1 MKVPILLPNIFNH
14 PFTYES
20 SDLNLKIGDYVIVP
34 FGKSKITGVVWNQFE
49 KDTKKKYVIKKV
61 IEKLKIPS
69 LKKNTIEFLNWFSEY
84 NMVPK
89 GMALKLLLLSSS
101 AVEKFPKKKYE
112 LFKLK
117 IKKNNIK
124 LSKEQEI
131 SLKKMN
137 IHNEKFRVHVLQG
150 TTGSGK
156 TIVYFEA
163 LKQLIKKGFQ
173 VLIMLPEIGLT
184 GQFEKKFIEFF
195 GFRPAVWHSGISKKN
210 KEIIWSG
217 ISNGEIK
224 VVIGARS
231 SLFLPFKKLGLI
243 VVDEEHDSSY
253 KQDEGLRY
261 NARDMAISRAS
272 IEDIPI
278 ILATSIPSL
287 ETYNN
292 VKNKK
297 YNSTKLKKRYKNFL
311 LPSAEIVNLN
321 LNKKNKNIWLDIK
334 TLNLARKYL
343 DSKQQ
348 VLFFLNRRGY
358 APFLICKKCGL
369 KLVCPNC
376 SVFLTF
382 HKQLNKAMC
391 HHCGHKSSIKQKCQ
405 KTDFNCEFQMY
416 GPGVEKIFAELRQIF
431 PDKVIKILSSDFL
444 NKKKETINLLK
455 DIENNKVNILVG
467 TQLISKGFNFPNLN
481 CIVVVDADFSG
492 MGFDLRS
499 TEKNIQLYNQLSG
512 RAGRFS
518 KKSLIIYQTFNPS
531 DKTLSDILENNPEK
545 FLEEESCLRKEKKL
559 PPFSRLIAFIVESN
573 NEKESF
579 LEAQKIKKNLLLLK
593 DIEVMGPVTSPIF
606 KIKNKYR
613 TRLLL
618 RSQSNVLVQ
627 KKISRILKNLN
638 ISKKIKLTVDVDPL
652 NFS

>member
-1 MKVPILLPNIFNH
+1 MKVPVLIPRIFDYPH
-14 PFTYES
+14 TYLS
-20 SDLNLKIGDYVIVP
+20 GKFDKLKPGSIVLVP
-34 FGKSKITGVVWNQFE
+34 FGSKKEIGVIWDKQE
-49 KDTKKKYVIKKV
+49 KTNKIF
-61 IEKLKIPS
+61 KLKNVLEKKSIS
-69 LKKNTIEFLNWFSEY
+69 LNENLIKFINWFSLY
-84 NMVPK
+84 NLVPK
-89 GMALKLLLLSSS
+89 GMALKMCLGDKSFFSKNS
-101 AVEKFPKKKYE
+101 NFIDNT
-112 LFKLK
+112 K
-117 IKKNNIK
+117 IKKKNKFN
-124 LSKEQEI
+124 LNPEQQR
-131 SLKKMN
+131 SLDDIN
-137 IHNEKFRVHVLQG
+137 GFGNKFNVTLLQG
-150 TTGSGK
+150 VTGSGK
-156 TIVYFEA
+156 TIVYFEKI
-163 LKQLIKKGFQ
+163 KQNLMQGKQ
-173 VLIMLPEIGLT
+173 SLVLLPEIFLT
-184 GQFEKKFIEFF
+184 NQFEQRFEDYF
-195 GFRPAVWHSGISKKN
+195 GFKPSIWHSKITKKN
-210 KEIIWSG
+210 KKIIWQN
-217 ISNGEIK
+217 IVNNKIK
-224 VVIGARS
+224 LVVGARS

-376 SVFLTF
+376 SIFLTF
-382 HKQLNKAMC
+382 HKHLNKAMC

-545 FLEEESCLRKEKKL
+545 FLEEESHLRKEKKL

-618 RSQSNVLVQ
+618 KSQSNVLVQ

>member
-1 MKVPILLPNIFNH
+1 MKVPVLIPRIFDYPH
-14 PFTYES
+14 TYLS
-20 SDLNLKIGDYVIVP
+20 GKFDKLKPGSIVLVP
-34 FGKSKITGVVWNQFE
+34 FGRKKEIGVIWDKQEKTNKIF
-49 KDTKKKYVIKKV
+49 
-61 IEKLKIPS
+61 KLKNVLEKKSIS
-69 LKKNTIEFLNWFSEY
+69 LNENLIKFINWFSLY
-84 NMVPK
+84 NLAPK
-89 GMALKLLLLSSS
+89 GMVLKMCLGDKSFLSKNSN
-101 AVEKFPKKKYE
+101 FIDDI
-112 LFKLK
+112 K
-117 IKKNNIK
+117 IKKKNKFN
-124 LSKEQEI
+124 LNPEQKRCLDDI
-131 SLKKMN
+131 N
-137 IHNEKFRVHVLQG
+137 GFGNKFNVTLLQG
-150 TTGSGK
+150 VTGSGK
-156 TIVYFEA
+156 TIVYFEKI
-163 LKQLIKKGFQ
+163 KQNLMQGKQ
-173 VLIMLPEIGLT
+173 SLVLLPEIFLT
-184 GQFEKKFIEFF
+184 NQFEQRFEDYF
-195 GFRPAVWHSGISKKN
+195 GFKPSIWHSKITKKN
-210 KEIIWSG
+210 KKIIWQN
-217 ISNGEIK
+217 IVNNKIK
-224 VVIGARS
+224 LVVGARS

>member
-1 MKVPILLPNIFNH
+1 MKVPVLIPRIFDYPH
-14 PFTYES
+14 TYLS
-20 SDLNLKIGDYVIVP
+20 GKFDQLKPGSIVLVP
-34 FGKSKITGVVWNQFE
+34 FGRKKEIGVIWDKQEKTNKIF
-49 KDTKKKYVIKKV
+49 
-61 IEKLKIPS
+61 KLKNVLEKKSIS
-69 LKKNTIEFLNWFSEY
+69 LNENLIKFINWFSLY
-84 NMVPK
+84 NLVPK
-89 GMALKLLLLSSS
+89 GMVLKMCLGDESFFSKNS
-101 AVEKFPKKKYE
+101 NFIDDT
-112 LFKLK
+112 K
-117 IKKNNIK
+117 IKKKNKFN
-124 LSKEQEI
+124 LNPEQKRCLDDI
-131 SLKKMN
+131 N
-137 IHNEKFRVHVLQG
+137 GFGNKFNVTLLQG
-150 TTGSGK
+150 VTGSGK
-156 TIVYFEA
+156 TIVYFEKI
-163 LKQLIKKGFQ
+163 KQNLMQGKQ
-173 VLIMLPEIGLT
+173 SLVLLPEIFLT
-184 GQFEKKFIEFF
+184 NQFEQRFEDYF
-195 GFRPAVWHSGISKKN
+195 GFKPSIWHSKITKKN
-210 KEIIWSG
+210 KKIIWQN
-217 ISNGEIK
+217 IVNNKIK
-224 VVIGARS
+224 LVVGARS

>member
-1 MKVPILLPNIFNH
+1 MKVPVLIPRIFDYPH
-14 PFTYES
+14 TYLS
-20 SDLNLKIGDYVIVP
+20 GKFDKLKPGSIVLVP
-34 FGKSKITGVVWNQFE
+34 FGRKKEIGVIWDKQEKTNKIF
-49 KDTKKKYVIKKV
+49 
-61 IEKLKIPS
+61 KLKNVLEKKSIS
-69 LKKNTIEFLNWFSEY
+69 LNENLIKFINWFSLY
-84 NMVPK
+84 NLAPK
-89 GMALKLLLLSSS
+89 GMVLKMCLGDKSFFSKNS
-101 AVEKFPKKKYE
+101 NFIDDT
-112 LFKLK
+112 K
-117 IKKNNIK
+117 IKKKNKFN
-124 LSKEQEI
+124 LNPEQKRCLDDI
-131 SLKKMN
+131 N
-137 IHNEKFRVHVLQG
+137 GFGNKFNVTLLQG
-150 TTGSGK
+150 VTGSGK
-156 TIVYFEA
+156 TIVYFEKI
-163 LKQLIKKGFQ
+163 KQNLMQGKQ
-173 VLIMLPEIGLT
+173 SLVLLPEIFLT
-184 GQFEKKFIEFF
+184 NQFEQRFEDYF
-195 GFRPAVWHSGISKKN
+195 GFKPSIWHSKITKKN
-210 KEIIWSG
+210 KKIIWQ
-217 ISNGEIK
+217 NVVNNKIK
-224 VVIGARS
+224 LVIGARS

-321 LNKKNKNIWLDIK
+321 LDKKNKNIWLDIK

-382 HKQLNKAMC
+382 HKHLNKAMC

-545 FLEEESCLRKEKKL
+545 FLEEESYLRKEKKL

-618 RSQSNVLVQ
+618 KSQSNVLVQ

>member
-1 MKVPILLPNIFNH
+1 MKVPVLIPRIFDYPH
-14 PFTYES
+14 TYLS
-20 SDLNLKIGDYVIVP
+20 GKFDKLKPGSIVLVP
-34 FGKSKITGVVWNQFE
+34 FGRKKEIGVIWDKQEKTNKIF
-49 KDTKKKYVIKKV
+49 
-61 IEKLKIPS
+61 KLKNVLEKKSIS
-69 LKKNTIEFLNWFSEY
+69 LNENLIKFINWFSLY
-84 NMVPK
+84 NLAPK
-89 GMALKLLLLSSS
+89 GMVLKMCLGDESFFSKNS
-101 AVEKFPKKKYE
+101 NFIDDT
-112 LFKLK
+112 K
-117 IKKNNIK
+117 IKKKNKFN
-124 LSKEQEI
+124 LNPEQKRCLDDI
-131 SLKKMN
+131 N
-137 IHNEKFRVHVLQG
+137 GFGNKFNVTLLQG
-150 TTGSGK
+150 VTGSGK
-156 TIVYFEA
+156 TIVYFEKI
-163 LKQLIKKGFQ
+163 KQNLVQGKQ
-173 VLIMLPEIGLT
+173 SLVLLPEIFLT
-184 GQFEKKFIEFF
+184 NQFEQRFEDYF
-195 GFRPAVWHSGISKKN
+195 GFKPSIWHSKITKKN
-210 KEIIWSG
+210 KKIIWQN
-217 ISNGEIK
+217 IVNNKIK
-224 VVIGARS
+224 LVVGARS

-613 TRLLL
+613 IRLLL
-618 RSQSNVLVQ
+618 KSPSNVLVQ

>member
-1 MKVPILLPNIFNH
+1 MKVPVLIPRIFDYPH
-14 PFTYES
+14 TYLS
-20 SDLNLKIGDYVIVP
+20 GKFDKLKSGSIVLVP
-34 FGKSKITGVVWNQFE
+34 FGRKNEIGVIWDKQEKTNKIF
-49 KDTKKKYVIKKV
+49 
-61 IEKLKIPS
+61 KLKNVLEKKSIS
-69 LKKNTIEFLNWFSEY
+69 LNENLIKFINWFSLY
-84 NMVPK
+84 NLAPK
-89 GMALKLLLLSSS
+89 GMALKMCLGDKSFLSKNSN
-101 AVEKFPKKKYE
+101 FIGDI
-112 LFKLK
+112 K
-117 IKKNNIK
+117 IKKKNKFN
-124 LSKEQEI
+124 LNPEQKRCLDDI
-131 SLKKMN
+131 N
-137 IHNEKFRVHVLQG
+137 GFGNKFNVTLLQG
-150 TTGSGK
+150 VTGSGK
-156 TIVYFEA
+156 TIVYFEKI
-163 LKQLIKKGFQ
+163 KQNLMQGKQ
-173 VLIMLPEIGLT
+173 SLVLLPEIFLT
-184 GQFEKKFIEFF
+184 NQFEQRFEDYF
-195 GFRPAVWHSGISKKN
+195 GFKPSIWHSKITKKN
-210 KEIIWSG
+210 KKIIWQN
-217 ISNGEIK
+217 IVNNKIK
-224 VVIGARS
+224 LVVGARS

-321 LNKKNKNIWLDIK
+321 LDKKNKNIWLDIK

-382 HKQLNKAMC
+382 HKYLNKAMC

-444 NKKKETINLLK
+444 NKKKETISLLK

-545 FLEEESCLRKEKKL
+545 FLEEESYLRKEKKL

>member
-1 MKVPILLPNIFNH
+1 MKVPVLIPRIFDYPH
-14 PFTYES
+14 TYLS
-20 SDLNLKIGDYVIVP
+20 GKFDKLKPGSIVLVP
-34 FGKSKITGVVWNQFE
+34 FGRKKEIGVIWDKQEKTNKIF
-49 KDTKKKYVIKKV
+49 
-61 IEKLKIPS
+61 KLKNVLEKKSIS
-69 LKKNTIEFLNWFSEY
+69 LNENLIKFINWFSLY
-84 NMVPK
+84 NLVPK
-89 GMALKLLLLSSS
+89 GMVLKMCLGDESFFSKNS
-101 AVEKFPKKKYE
+101 NFIDDT
-112 LFKLK
+112 K
-117 IKKNNIK
+117 IKKKNKFN
-124 LSKEQEI
+124 LNPEQKRCLDDI
-131 SLKKMN
+131 N
-137 IHNEKFRVHVLQG
+137 GFGNKFNATLLQG
-150 TTGSGK
+150 VTGSGK
-156 TIVYFEA
+156 TIVYFEKI
-163 LKQLIKKGFQ
+163 KQNLMQGKQ
-173 VLIMLPEIGLT
+173 SLVLLPEIFLT
-184 GQFEKKFIEFF
+184 NQFEQRFEDYF
-195 GFRPAVWHSGISKKN
+195 GFKPSIWHSKITKKN
-210 KEIIWSG
+210 KKIIWQN
-217 ISNGEIK
+217 IVNNKIK
-224 VVIGARS
+224 LVVGARS

-593 DIEVMGPVTSPIF
+593 DTEVMGPVTSPIF

-618 RSQSNVLVQ
+618 KSQSNVLVQ

>member
-1 MKVPILLPNIFNH
+1 MKVPVLIPRIFDYPH
-14 PFTYES
+14 TYLS
-20 SDLNLKIGDYVIVP
+20 GKFDKLKPGSIVLVP
-34 FGKSKITGVVWNQFE
+34 FGRKKEIGVIWDKQEKTNKIF
-49 KDTKKKYVIKKV
+49 
-61 IEKLKIPS
+61 KLKNVLEKKSIS
-69 LKKNTIEFLNWFSEY
+69 LNENLIKFINWFSLY
-84 NMVPK
+84 NLVPK
-89 GMALKLLLLSSS
+89 GMVLKMCLGDESFFSKNS
-101 AVEKFPKKKYE
+101 NFIDDT
-112 LFKLK
+112 K
-117 IKKNNIK
+117 IKKKNKFN
-124 LSKEQEI
+124 LNPEQKRCLDDI
-131 SLKKMN
+131 N
-137 IHNEKFRVHVLQG
+137 GFGNKFNVTLLQG
-150 TTGSGK
+150 VTGSGK
-156 TIVYFEA
+156 TIVYFEKI
-163 LKQLIKKGFQ
+163 KQNLVQGKQ
-173 VLIMLPEIGLT
+173 SLVLLPEIFLT
-184 GQFEKKFIEFF
+184 NQFEQRFEDYF
-195 GFRPAVWHSGISKKN
+195 GFKPSIWHSKITKKN
-210 KEIIWSG
+210 KKIIWQN
-217 ISNGEIK
+217 IVNNKIK
-224 VVIGARS
+224 LVVGARS

-618 RSQSNVLVQ
+618 RSQSNVFVQ
-627 KKISRILKNLN
+627 KKISIILKNLN